1 MQFQLFLS
9 ENLKGLSED
18 AERELQ
24 IIDSR
29 RVLLRKDFPFIP
41 NVITK
46 INYYSYALRFLQLIA
61 IEK

>member
-29 RVLLRKDFPFIP
+29 RVLLGKDFSFIP
-41 NVITK
+41 NVVTK
-46 INYYSYALRFLQLIA
+46 INYYSYALGFYNL
-61 IEK
+61 

>member
-9 ENLKGLSED
+9 ENLKGLSEE

-29 RVLLRKDFPFIP
+29 RVLLRIFFSFIP
-41 NVITK
+41 NVVIK
-46 INYYSYALRFLQLIA
+46 IIYYLNIISFTTYSI
-61 IEK
+61 